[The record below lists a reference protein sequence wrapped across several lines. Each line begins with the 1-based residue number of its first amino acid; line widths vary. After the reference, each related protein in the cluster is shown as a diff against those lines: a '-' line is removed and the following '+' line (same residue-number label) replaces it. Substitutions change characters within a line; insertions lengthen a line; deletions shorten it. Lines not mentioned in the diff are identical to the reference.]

1 MADNKPLYLEK
12 AEELIGELSKLTPVL
27 KQHVEKAKREG
38 RELSPNVER
47 CLRSASVLKTLITD
61 MEEEISEHLD
71 ADD

>member
-12 AEELIGELSKLTPVL
+12 AEGLIAELTKLTPVL
-27 KQHVEKAKREG
+27 GQHVLRAKREG
-38 RELSPNVER
+38 RELSPNVES
-47 CLRSASVLKTLITD
+47 CLRSASVLKTLIMD